1 MFKIATLSIRRFLVS
16 LFLIESFTL
25 LRRLVGREKVL
36 YISVG
41 LRFWWRLRRH
51 RPVHVYIEFGNILK
65 VNNFSK
71 ELSLCSQGVRLQ
83 SRYRVSKID
92 VALHGPANRFGEI
105 WGPHPVSEHYHATS
119 TPIFRVSNPAYLD
132 PYSSRFRLCS
142 PEVVVRAPRARE
154 EDVS

>member
-65 VNNFSK
+65 VNNFSTR
-71 ELSLCSQGVRLQ
+71 LSLSSQGVRIQ
-83 SRYRVSKID
+83 NRYRVSKID
-92 VALHGPANRFGEI
+92 VALHGPANRFGKSGVPIPFLNTTTQHQPPSFESQT
-105 WGPHPVSEHYHATS
+105 PHIS
-119 TPIFRVSNPAYLD
+119 THTAVDFAFAHR
-132 PYSSRFRLCS
+132 RL
-142 PEVVVRAPRARE
+142 
-154 EDVS
+154 